1 MNDFFTSQFPNL
13 WPAIGLAIGFPLILL
28 ILSELIY
35 SLDRRGKPLAR
46 TLRTFRNL
54 VVPALAVVLFVV
66 YLVKSPSEG
75 TLVRVAETAFWIV
88 LLYALLGIVNDLVF
102 GLASQNTWCERV
114 PKLFRDLTRAGLV
127 AIGAMVICHRVWG
140 GEHQG
145 ALTALGVGS
154 VVIGL
159 ALQEPLGNIVSG
171 LMLLFERPLNV
182 GDWVTADGVTGRVVE
197 INWRSAHI
205 ETPTRELRV
214 VRNISLYK
222 GALSNLSRP
231 TFVRTE
237 VIEVGFGYN
246 DPPNRVK
253 EIMLDLLTT
262 TPGVLSDPAPA
273 VRTLN
278 YADFSVI
285 YRLIFS
291 VARQEELAVTRDRI
305 MTRLWYAAKRGGLTI
320 PYPIQMEYSP
330 SESPTPDAPTPREL
344 LRNQPR
350 FLPAIRDDS
359 SAPPRTIDY
368 AAGEPLHAPSSR
380 FEGIGL
386 ILTGTA
392 SISTANATGESV
404 CVGEMN
410 AGECFGSH
418 FTAESTGDDVQIRA
432 NSDVTVMLFDD
443 KSMELLLNQSPSLAA
458 EIGDTIESRR
468 QAILAA
474 RKNDPA

>member
-1 MNDFFTSQFPNL
+1 MNDFLTSNSINI
-13 WPAIGLAIGFPLILL
+13 WPAVGLALGFPLILL
-28 ILSELIY
+28 FLNELIS
-35 SLDRRGKPLAR
+35 SLERRGNPLAR
-46 TLRTFRNL
+46 TLRTFRNF
-54 VVPALAVVLFVV
+54 VVPALAVVVFIV
-66 YLVKSPSEG
+66 YIVEAPAGG

-88 LLYALLGIVNDLVF
+88 LLYALLGIVNDLIF
-102 GLASQNTWCERV
+102 GLASQNTWRERV

-127 AIGAMVICHRVWG
+127 AIGAMVIFHRVWG
-140 GEHQG
+140 GELQG

-182 GDWVTADGVTGRVVE
+182 GDWVTADGVTGKVIE
-197 INWRSAHI
+197 INWRSVHI

-214 VRNISLYK
+214 VPNVSLYK
-222 GALSNLSRP
+222 SAFSNLSRP
-231 TFVRTE
+231 TFIRTE

-253 EIMLDLLTT
+253 ELMLELLTT
-262 TPGVLSDPAPA
+262 TPGVLSDPAPS
-273 VRTLN
+273 VRTVN

-320 PYPIQMEYSP
+320 PYPIQMEYGP
-330 SESPTPDAPTPREL
+330 SESPNPDPPKPREL

-350 FLPAIRDDS
+350 YLPAVGDDNTS
-359 SAPPRTIDY
+359 SQRVIDY
-368 AAGEPLHAPSSR
+368 AAGEMLHTPASR
-380 FEGIGL
+380 FEAVGL
-386 ILTGTA
+386 VLSGSA
-392 SISTANATGESV
+392 SMLATNATGELV
-404 CVGEMN
+404 NVGN
-410 AGECFGSH
+410 IVAGECFGSH
-418 FTAESTGDDVQIRA
+418 LTAGSTGDDVQIRA
-432 NSDVTVMLFDD
+432 NTDVSVMIFEDQAMD
-443 KSMELLLNQSPSLAA
+443 ALLNQSPSLAA

-468 QAILAA
+468 QAILAV
-474 RKNDPA
+474 RKN

>member
-1 MNDFFTSQFPNL
+1 MNDFFSSQSLNL
-13 WPAIGLAIGFPLILL
+13 WPAIGLAVGFPVILL
-28 ILSELIY
+28 ILNELIA
-35 SLDRRGKPLAR
+35 SLERRGNPLAR
-46 TLRTFRNL
+46 TIRTFRNL
-54 VVPALAVVLFVV
+54 VVPALAVVVFIVFVV
-66 YLVKSPSEG
+66 EAPTDG
-75 TLVRVAETAFWIV
+75 TLVRVAETVFWVV
-88 LLYALLGIVNDLVF
+88 LLYAMLGIVNDLIF
-102 GLASQNTWCERV
+102 GLASQNTWRERV

-127 AIGAMVICHRVWG
+127 AIGAMVIFHRVWG
-140 GEHQG
+140 GELQG

-182 GDWVTADGVTGRVVE
+182 GDWITADGVTGRVVE
-197 INWRSAHI
+197 INWRSVHI

-214 VRNISLYK
+214 VPNISLYK
-222 GALSNLSRP
+222 GAFSNLSRP

-253 EIMLDLLTT
+253 ELMLELLST

-273 VRTLN
+273 VRTVN

-320 PYPIQMEYSP
+320 PYPIQMEYNP
-330 SESPTPDAPTPREL
+330 NESPNPDPPTPREL

-350 FLPAIRDDS
+350 FLPAIQNEQS
-359 SAPPRTIDY
+359 SGPRIVEF
-368 AAGEPLHAPSSR
+368 AAGEMLHTPSSR
-380 FEGIGL
+380 FDGIGL
-386 ILTGTA
+386 IISGSA
-392 SISTANATGESV
+392 SILAVNGIGENV

-410 AGECFGSH
+410 SGECFGSH
-418 FTAESTGDDVQIRA
+418 FTAGSTGDDVQIRA
-432 NSDVTVMLFDD
+432 NSDVSVMVFDD
-443 KSMELLLNQSPSLAA
+443 KAMESLLNQSPSLAA

-468 QAILAA
+468 QAILAS
-474 RKNDPA
+474 RKTDPA